1 MVMDEDR
8 TKPEGRSVQNDKM
21 TVLFQKFTYRQGN
34 MDMGI
39 LNIQT
44 INWYFIAYNIH
55 YYKSIS
61 EEEFNESYNPKVIR
75 DGYKNFRYFVNGE
88 KNGTVESMSL
98 VGGIW
103 V

>member
-44 INWYFIAYNIH
+44 IN
-55 YYKSIS
+55 
-61 EEEFNESYNPKVIR
+61 
-75 DGYKNFRYFVNGE
+75 
-88 KNGTVESMSL
+88 
-98 VGGIW
+98 
-103 V
+103 